1 MRGPEELFALT
12 LTDAINE
19 VARQGWEYVRAEHLP
34 AESPRGWFRGATAG
48 EQTVLVFRRARETL
62 GPRLAAVR
70 PETADDGAPM
80 PPPFDPVPPQE
91 RAVIDRMQ
99 QSMRFREPPLRL
111 EPLLER
117 RAAAADAAASGARAS
132 GRPPT
137 SPDAQAVAAG
147 EVQRQRVHAA
157 ADLGVEHPVHRAAA
171 LDPAERR
178 RGSPPASPRGSAC
191 RRPRA
196 SRRGRGGPRSRR

>member
-1 MRGPEELFALT
+1 MAHYDYRVVPAPKRAKKVRGVRGPEELFALT

-34 AESPRGWFRGATAG
+34 AEKPRGWFRGATAA
-48 EQTVLVFRRARETL
+48 EQTVLVFRRAREIL

-80 PPPFDPVPPQE
+80 PPPFNPVPPQE

-111 EPLLER
+111 EPLLNEEPPLPTPLR
-117 RAAAADAAASGARAS
+117 PAPRLGPAAEK
-132 GRPPT
+132 P
-137 SPDAQAVAAG
+137 
-147 EVQRQRVHAA
+147 
-157 ADLGVEHPVHRAAA
+157 
-171 LDPAERR
+171 
-178 RGSPPASPRGSAC
+178 
-191 RRPRA
+191 
-196 SRRGRGGPRSRR
+196 